1 MMLSK
6 RFIAVAG
13 LAVLVG
19 AGAPGTVPGARAQWY
34 ASANAGVSIL
44 RDYDITDTF
53 AAGNATGEVDSDNG
67 AVFSAAVGHAW
78 GGLRVEGEFSYRKND
93 LDSVRVDTIT
103 VAGVVFTALGTF
115 DFEGDTTSYGFMAN
129 GWYDFDT
136 GSNWVPFVGLGVG
149 VARLNLDIQSVAGV
163 GVTYD
168 ESDTVFAYQVGA
180 GLGYRVTP
188 TMTVTLSYRYFA
200 TKDPE
205 FDDGVDKIET
215 EYASHNIMAGLV
227 ARF

>member
-1 MMLSK
+1 MLSK

-19 AGAPGTVPGARAQWY
+19 AGAPGTVPGAHAQWY
-34 ASANAGVSIL
+34 ASGNAGVSIL
-44 RDYDITDTF
+44 RDYDFTDTF
-53 AAGNATGEVDSDNG
+53 TAGSITGEVESDNG
-67 AVFSAAVGHAW
+67 AGFSAAVGHDW
-78 GGLRVEGEFSYRKND
+78 GGLRVEGEFSYREND
-93 LDSVRVDTIT
+93 LDSVRIDTLT
-103 VAGVVFTALGTF
+103 VAGVVFTGLGTF
-115 DFEGDTTSYGFMAN
+115 DFEGDTTSYGFMVN

-136 GSNWVPFVGLGVG
+136 GSDWVPFVGLGLG
-149 VARLNLDIQSVAGV
+149 VAKVKLDITSVAGV
-163 GVTYD
+163 AVTYD
-168 ESDTVFAYQVGA
+168 ESDTVLAYQVGA

-188 TMTVTLSYRYFA
+188 MMTVNLSYRYFA

-215 EYASHNIMAGLV
+215 EYASHNIMVGLI